1 MSHFSK
7 ISKADKIDLI
17 AFANADIAFHR
28 GEITLQEFAKR
39 CDISVPPLK
48 KYYEHLVYTA
58 ELRIQQG
65 AFKVNY
71 DENVSS
77 KKSK

>member
-39 CDISVPPLK
+39 CDISVPTLK
-48 KYYEHLVYTA
+48 KYYEHL
-58 ELRIQQG
+58 L
-65 AFKVNY
+65 
-71 DENVSS
+71 
-77 KKSK
+77 